1 MFLSTIENVIINDGG
16 WLRYQAHNISMCG
29 AIKSLSKQ
37 LLITTF
43 SIKSLR
49 YTTLCAESLGFYYLL
64 KSS

>member
-16 WLRYQAHNISMCG
+16 WLRYQAHNVSMCG

-49 YTTLCAESLGFYYLL
+49 YQLDVL
-64 KSS
+64 KV